1 MYKDMLYIK
10 KGKPPK
16 SFIEYTR
23 EKCAR
28 FDDMPPETKKELRR
42 SLLEEQGYLCA
53 YCMRRI
59 ADGGAETKIEHL
71 QARNLS
77 NELVYQNLLAVCHGN
92 EGRPREHQ
100 TCDSRK
106 GNRKLQFSPLD
117 IADMNTIYY
126 DHQGHILSTK
136 NGIQQE
142 LDDVLNLNDE
152 DGYLIYNRQK
162 TLHLFLKTIRQSL
175 GNKSLT
181 KTQLEKKLRFYEG
194 GEQGKKVPYC
204 GIIVWYLRKRLGL
217 WKR

>member
-10 KGKPPK
+10 KGKLPK

-28 FDDMPPETKKELRR
+28 FDDMPSETKKELRR

-77 NELVYQNLLAVCHGN
+77 NELVY
-92 EGRPREHQ
+92 P
-100 TCDSRK
+100 
-106 GNRKLQFSPLD
+106 
-117 IADMNTIYY
+117 
-126 DHQGHILSTK
+126 
-136 NGIQQE
+136 
-142 LDDVLNLNDE
+142 
-152 DGYLIYNRQK
+152 
-162 TLHLFLKTIRQSL
+162 
-175 GNKSLT
+175 
-181 KTQLEKKLRFYEG
+181 QLEKKLRFYEG